1 MHYWHLAK
9 VSPKDKI
16 MMENPFVIQILTK
29 HMEVKF
35 KFVYY
40 SFEYLILRITAAW

>member
-1 MHYWHLAK
+1 MHRWHLAK

-29 HMEVKF
+29 HVEVKDDC
-35 KFVYY
+35 
-40 SFEYLILRITAAW
+40 LILFTTVLNILF